1 MDRKPAVKAFT
12 SVDEFRDYLARAAVD
27 SEVVMGLP
35 IGGAV
40 RALGVLEEGVG
51 FDTTLPSSVA
61 ADSSVDIKA
70 PSRVASTN
78 VQVKGID
85 EPDIIKTDGK
95 VIYFSSQRYFRER
108 RKPRSF
114 LEGESLR
121 LEEEERYLLS
131 PPFPLAGI
139 KSIKA
144 WPPQALE
151 VLAELNLSGEFLL
164 ADKMLVVIGS
174 DKLIGVSVLDPKKMK
189 KEWEFTLAENSNI
202 IASRLYQGILYLI
215 SRSNVNQEEPCP
227 LEPIG
232 VLEGTVQQRVI
243 LPCREIYHPVRP
255 VAVDSVFTVFKL
267 DPQTGKVISKRALI
281 GSSGKSVVYM
291 SPQAI
296 YLTYLSYGKVGDYLL
311 NFFVKEEFLPTVVR
325 DKLKRLQKYQL
336 SDRAKLVELETVL
349 NSWQA
354 GLDREERL
362 RIENELTNRISS
374 YYKEH
379 KRELES
385 TGIVKVK
392 VDNLTIAAVGEVPG
406 ELLNQFSLDEFQGY
420 LRVATTIGQRGFW
433 RWGMGRE
440 ESVSDVYVLDKNL
453 KTISS
458 VRDLGKGER
467 IYAVR
472 FLGKRGYVVTFRQVD
487 PFYIIDLSNPTKPL
501 LAGEL
506 KIPGYSSYLHPLTA
520 DLIVGIGK
528 EGSQVKISLF
538 SVKDVNVPAEVDKY
552 MLNEYYS
559 EVLNNHRAFLV
570 DEKNKIFFLPGGRGG
585 YIFSFA
591 NQSLDL
597 VRAISDKG
605 VKRALYLDDYLYL
618 VGQDFIVVFNQSDWQ
633 EVKRLE
639 F

>member
-1 MDRKPAVKAFT
+1 MTDFLTNNNSEKKSINIFRWLVVFTGILIIVGAVIFFVGRDQNINILLIRKPMDRKPTDRKPMDRKPMDRKPMDRKPAVKAFT

-255 VAVDSVFTVFKL
+255 VAVDSVFTVF
-267 DPQTGKVISKRALI
+267 
-281 GSSGKSVVYM
+281 
-291 SPQAI
+291 
-296 YLTYLSYGKVGDYLL
+296 
-311 NFFVKEEFLPTVVR
+311 
-325 DKLKRLQKYQL
+325 
-336 SDRAKLVELETVL
+336 
-349 NSWQA
+349 
-354 GLDREERL
+354 
-362 RIENELTNRISS
+362 
-374 YYKEH
+374 
-379 KRELES
+379 
-385 TGIVKVK
+385 
-392 VDNLTIAAVGEVPG
+392 
-406 ELLNQFSLDEFQGY
+406 
-420 LRVATTIGQRGFW
+420 
-433 RWGMGRE
+433 
-440 ESVSDVYVLDKNL
+440 
-453 KTISS
+453 
-458 VRDLGKGER
+458 
-467 IYAVR
+467 
-472 FLGKRGYVVTFRQVD
+472 
-487 PFYIIDLSNPTKPL
+487 
-501 LAGEL
+501 
-506 KIPGYSSYLHPLTA
+506 
-520 DLIVGIGK
+520 
-528 EGSQVKISLF
+528 
-538 SVKDVNVPAEVDKY
+538 
-552 MLNEYYS
+552 
-559 EVLNNHRAFLV
+559 
-570 DEKNKIFFLPGGRGG
+570 
-585 YIFSFA
+585 
-591 NQSLDL
+591 
-597 VRAISDKG
+597 
-605 VKRALYLDDYLYL
+605 
-618 VGQDFIVVFNQSDWQ
+618 
-633 EVKRLE
+633 
-639 F
+639 